1 MLIDFPSLVIKSC
14 NSAFML
20 ANGFQ
25 VLKIEVMPNRRVL
38 IVAKL
43 LMVQRDFVNV
53 ECQHSKL
60 KFCCEFF
67 YNADLNRIRKA
78 C

>member
-1 MLIDFPSLVIKSC
+1 MLFGFSSLVIKSYK
-14 NSAFML
+14 SAFML

-25 VLKIEVMPNRRVL
+25 VLKMEVMPNRRVL

-43 LMVQRDFVNV
+43 LMLCRDFVNV